1 MIFAW
6 ASLKILAAPQPQVLP
21 AEAFQ
26 SSCCRTSVKGSV
38 SYWGPDS
45 GDEWHQAA
53 APLAFQWPVVS
64 TACTC
69 SLDKAGNFLMS
80 FGCCSLIGT
89 NKSNLG
95 LLVMFVRSVVGHM
108 QIALGGTA
116 CLSTPSRVQFGCCEF
131 IVSYLSSKKNC
142 GKYNQNQWVQPRCP
156 AGVGIMA
163 AERPESP
170 DYHEEVQKFARMYS
184 IDQWLQPRR

>member
-6 ASLKILAAPQPQVLP
+6 ASLKILAAPQPKLLP

-95 LLVMFVRSVVGHM
+95 LLLMFVKSVVGHM

-131 IVSYLSSKKNC
+131 LVSYLSSKKIVENTIKTSGC
-142 GKYNQNQWVQPRCP
+142 SRGALLGSASWRQRGQ
-156 AGVGIMA
+156 
-163 AERPESP
+163 S
-170 DYHEEVQKFARMYS
+170 
-184 IDQWLQPRR
+184 LQTTMRRSRSLLACTA